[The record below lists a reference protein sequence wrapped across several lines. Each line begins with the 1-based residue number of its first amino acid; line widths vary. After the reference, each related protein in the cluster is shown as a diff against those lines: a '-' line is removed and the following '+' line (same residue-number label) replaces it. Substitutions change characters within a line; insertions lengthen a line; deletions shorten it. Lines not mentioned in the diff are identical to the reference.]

1 MMASTALM
9 MMNWKVMGFFSFGST
24 AMSPFSQ
31 VLSPGFSCFQ
41 PYWLNWWPGWDSSFL
56 VDFYDMYV
64 VPWNGL
70 LQPTPGFTTA
80 LEVLCRVAVTAISR

>member
-1 MMASTALM
+1 MLLVRLDRDVSFFPSLVDLFQLFPAVLAELVA
-9 MMNWKVMGFFSFGST
+9 WLGF
-24 AMSPFSQ
+24 Q
-31 VLSPGFSCFQ
+31 
-41 PYWLNWWPGWDSSFL
+41 SFL

-80 LEVLCRVAVTAISR
+80 LEVLCRVAMTAISR